1 MVGPTI
7 DDNKLTIEFT
17 LLVVYGTIVTALFFD
32 FVNGFHDSA
41 NAIATVVGTRVL
53 KPLQAVVIAA
63 IGNFVG
69 PFIFGTAV
77 AATVGKGIIQP
88 GFSTVPIIFAAL
100 IGAII
105 WDLITWYFGLP
116 SSSSHA
122 LIGGLI
128 GSALVAGGIGAIV
141 QDGVE
146 KTLVFMVISPIF
158 GLIAAFGFTI
168 ALMRILR
175 NSRASKVNKFFG
187 KFQIASSTFYSLTHG
202 ANDGQK
208 TMGVITALL
217 LAGGFLHSKA
227 FVVPIPV
234 ILAAASAIALGTF
247 FGGWRIV
254 RTMAFKLTKLKPYQ
268 GFCAETAGGTILTS
282 MAWFGIPVSTTHAI
296 SGSIMGTGAT
306 KRLSAVRW
314 GLGKRIVYAWIITIP
329 ASASIAS
336 LSLIILRLVTGSG

>member
-1 MVGPTI
+1 MIP
-7 DDNKLTIEFT
+7 IEIA
-17 LLVVYGTIVTALFFD
+17 VYSAISAALFFD

-41 NAIATVVGTRVL
+41 NSIATVVGTRVL
-53 KPLQAVVIAA
+53 RPLYAVMIAA
-63 IGNFVG
+63 VANFAG

-88 GFSTVPIIFAAL
+88 SFSTVDVIFAGL

-128 GSALVAGGIGAIV
+128 GSALLAGGTSALVFSGI
-141 QDGVE
+141 E
-146 KTLVFMVISPIF
+146 KTLSFIVVSPTLGFVCAFGIALLVMYFFRNYTSSHVNRIF
-158 GLIAAFGFTI
+158 GRLQICSSI
-168 ALMRILR
+168 
-175 NSRASKVNKFFG
+175 FF
-187 KFQIASSTFYSLTHG
+187 SLTHG

-217 LAGGFLHSKA
+217 IAGGMLDSHS
-227 FVVPIPV
+227 FVVPIEV
-234 ILAAASAIALGTF
+234 VLGAAFAIALGTF

-254 RTMAFKLTKLKPYQ
+254 KTMAFRLTNLRPFQ
-268 GFCAETAGGTILTS
+268 GFCAETGGGVILTS

-296 SGSIMGTGAT
+296 AGGIMGVGAT

-314 GLGKRIVYAWIITIP
+314 GVGKRIVYAWIITIP
-329 ASASIAS
+329 ASAAVAELVSV
-336 LSLIILRLVTGSG
+336 LIKLFT

>member
-1 MVGPTI
+1 MQ
-7 DDNKLTIEFT
+7 NIEIA
-17 LLVVYGTIVTALFFD
+17 VYAAISAALFFD

-41 NAIATVVGTRVL
+41 NSIATVVGTRVL
-53 KPLQAVVIAA
+53 RPLYAVGIAA
-63 IGNFVG
+63 LANFAG

-88 GFSTVPIIFAAL
+88 SFSTVDVIFAGL

-128 GSALVAGGIGAIV
+128 GSALIAGGTSALVYSGI
-141 QDGVE
+141 E
-146 KTLVFMVISPIF
+146 KTLTFIAVSPGLGFVTACGIAIVVMYFFRNQTASHVNKIF
-158 GLIAAFGFTI
+158 GRLQIGSSI
-168 ALMRILR
+168 
-175 NSRASKVNKFFG
+175 FF
-187 KFQIASSTFYSLTHG
+187 SLTHG

-217 LAGGFLHSKA
+217 IAGGFLQTES
-227 FVVPIPV
+227 FVVPIWV
-234 ILAAASAIALGTF
+234 ILASAFSIALGTF

-254 RTMAFKLTKLKPYQ
+254 KTMAFKLTSLRPYQ
-268 GFCAETAGGTILTS
+268 GFCAETGGGVILTS
-282 MAWFGIPVSTTHAI
+282 MAWLGIPVSTTHAVA
-296 SGSIMGTGAT
+296 GAIMGVGAT

-314 GLGKRIVYAWIITIP
+314 GVGKRIVYAWIITIP
-329 ASASIAS
+329 ASAAVAAVV
-336 LSLIILRLVTGSG
+336 LLIIKSIF